1 MAAMVILI
9 IPFLTN
15 HIFEV
20 FFKCKVKVG
29 TTGPPPPTPKKKELL
44 TAGKCVSIMWSER
57 DLLLV
62 LCGLNIS
69 V

>member
-1 MAAMVILI
+1 M
-9 IPFLTN
+9 F
-15 HIFEV
+15 

-29 TTGPPPPTPKKKELL
+29 TTGPPPTHTKKKKELL